1 MDRKVNDMKVN
12 DNIKLVNQFILTIL
26 TYPTAE
32 SDMSRTCNNADLY

>member
-12 DNIKLVNQFILTIL
+12 DSIKLVNQITLTIL

-32 SDMSRTCNNADLY
+32 SDMSRTCTNAYL